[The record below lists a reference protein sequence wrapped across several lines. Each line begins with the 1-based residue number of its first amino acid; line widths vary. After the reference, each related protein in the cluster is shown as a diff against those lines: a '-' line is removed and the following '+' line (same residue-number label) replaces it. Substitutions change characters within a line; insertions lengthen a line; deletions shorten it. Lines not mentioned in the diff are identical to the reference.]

1 MNEIIWKKSESDAGK
16 QYGMNNEWIQIY
28 IEKSIWVKKK
38 YTKIMWVWVVNK
50 IDNRSTE
57 WMAIL
62 DCNMEFC
69 AVSFGQ
75 TPINNIHA
83 CTHTYIFF
91 LSLSSPAKSEYI
103 NLSICQNGIVVGF
116 FPFILSY
123 IVLHL
128 SSSCDVYTSLF
139 LWTDFFFLGSLLLI
153 SMDYFD
159 LHARLYCYNF
169 ACISLSVLL
178 SLSTWCVFF
187 SSCMRLRHI
196 LVRQYHRIVVIVLLY
211 CCCYF
216 VISYRQC
223 VCVSVFFL
231 YSASVQ

>member
-1 MNEIIWKKSESDAGK
+1 
-16 QYGMNNEWIQIY
+16 
-28 IEKSIWVKKK
+28 
-38 YTKIMWVWVVNK
+38 MWVWVVNK

-91 LSLSSPAKSEYI
+91 LSLSSPAKSECI

-116 FPFILSY
+116 FSVHSLIYSTP
-123 IVLHL
+123 
-128 SSSCDVYTSLF
+128 SLF
-139 LWTDFFFLGSLLLI
+139 LLRCLYKFISLDWLFFLGSLLLI

-159 LHARLYCYNF
+159 LHVRLYCYNF

-178 SLSTWCVFF
+178 SLSAWCVFF

-216 VISYRQC
+216 VISYRQR
-223 VCVSVFFL
+223 VCECLFFFL

>member
-1 MNEIIWKKSESDAGK
+1 
-16 QYGMNNEWIQIY
+16 
-28 IEKSIWVKKK
+28 
-38 YTKIMWVWVVNK
+38 MWVWVVNK

-62 DCNMEFC
+62 DCNVEFC

-91 LSLSSPAKSEYI
+91 LSLSSPAKSQCI

-116 FPFILSY
+116 FSVHSLIYSTP
-123 IVLHL
+123 
-128 SSSCDVYTSLF
+128 SLF
-139 LWTDFFFLGSLLLI
+139 LLRCLYMYISLDWLFFRGVLLLI

-159 LHARLYCYNF
+159 LHVRLYCFNF

-178 SLSTWCVFF
+178 SLSAWCFF
-187 SSCMRLRHI
+187 LSCMRLRHI

-216 VISYRQC
+216 VISDRQR

>member
-1 MNEIIWKKSESDAGK
+1 MESLL
-16 QYGMNNEWIQIY
+16 
-28 IEKSIWVKKK
+28 V
-38 YTKIMWVWVVNK
+38 
-50 IDNRSTE
+50 
-57 WMAIL
+57 
-62 DCNMEFC
+62 
-69 AVSFGQ
+69 
-75 TPINNIHA
+75 
-83 CTHTYIFF
+83 
-91 LSLSSPAKSEYI
+91 
-103 NLSICQNGIVVGF
+103 F

-128 SSSCDVYTSLF
+128 SSSCDVYTSIF
-139 LWTDFFFLGSLLLI
+139 LWTEFFFLGSLLLI

-159 LHARLYCYNF
+159 LHVCLYCYNF

-178 SLSTWCVFF
+178 SLSAWCVFF

-216 VISYRQC
+216 VISYCQR

>member
-1 MNEIIWKKSESDAGK
+1 MNEIIWKKASRMRVNST
-16 QYGMNNEWIQIY
+16 EWITNGFKYIY
-28 IEKSIWVKKK
+28 RKVDLGKKK

-91 LSLSSPAKSEYI
+91 LSLSSPAKSECI

-116 FPFILSY
+116 FSVHSLIY
-123 IVLHL
+123 
-128 SSSCDVYTSLF
+128 SSPSLF
-139 LWTDFFFLGSLLLI
+139 LLRCLYKYISLDQFFFSWISFAHFNGLFWLACSSILLQFCMHFSVCPSLTL
-153 SMDYFD
+153 
-159 LHARLYCYNF
+159 RL
-169 ACISLSVLL
+169 V
-178 SLSTWCVFF
+178 CVFF
-187 SSCMRLRHI
+187 VLHAIATYSC
-196 LVRQYHRIVVIVLLY
+196 
-211 CCCYF
+211 
-216 VISYRQC
+216 
-223 VCVSVFFL
+223 
-231 YSASVQ
+231 